1 MDQIQEI
8 INKIEDEN
16 VKVLMRE
23 IFHIISKLGNWSRQ
37 DQLSIN
43 EIIKTLDKNN
53 IK

>member
-1 MDQIQEI
+1 
-8 INKIEDEN
+8 
-16 VKVLMRE
+16 
-23 IFHIISKLGNWSRQ
+23 LGNWSRQ